1 MWVMTWCSCVGRWC
15 VC

>member
-1 MWVMTWCSCVGRWC
+1 MWVMTWCSCVGRWY